1 MDKEKVFE
9 FDTHLKDG
17 RITMPPKNN
26 KSYDLRA
33 AIKYREQLGRVLT
46 DEEMEIFLIKEEK
59 KVV

>member
-33 AIKYREQLGRVLT
+33 AIKYREQLGR
-46 DEEMEIFLIKEEK
+46 MKKWKCFL
-59 KVV
+59 